1 MYGDHVG
8 LYKFWDGL
16 MTTEGMG
23 HYPRPR
29 QKDDLV
35 VRELP
40 THVKGLENPNEPVHN
55 VIRWMVK
62 NGYSDEEVSKV
73 AGKNALKLLEQ
84 VW

>member
-1 MYGDHVG
+1 
-8 LYKFWDGL
+8 